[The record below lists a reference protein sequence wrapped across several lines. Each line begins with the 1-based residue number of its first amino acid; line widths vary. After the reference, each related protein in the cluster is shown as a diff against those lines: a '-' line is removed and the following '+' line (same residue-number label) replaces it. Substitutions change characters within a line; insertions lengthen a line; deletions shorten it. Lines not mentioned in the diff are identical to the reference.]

1 MMCLLVRMCK
11 YAPGP
16 LRRQVAPMDVTPQ
29 MASKWVKAVFL
40 ILLAIV
46 LLMYSDGFVDDLER
60 NSAEEFNISFEW
72 TWDLVRVLIWILIA
86 WLFVDA
92 VLIIILSLKT
102 QLYTVDDVMERLKSI
117 EKRLPEATPA
127 GPPPVM
133 EPQDDYDMYPAV
145 EPADESDDDLPPPM
159 D

>member
-1 MMCLLVRMCK
+1 
-11 YAPGP
+11 
-16 LRRQVAPMDVTPQ
+16 MDVTPQ

-46 LLMYSDGFVDDLER
+46 LLIYSDGFVDDLER

-92 VLIIILSLKT
+92 VLIVILSLKA

-117 EKRLPEATPA
+117 EKRLPEAAAA
-127 GPPPVM
+127 GPPPAM
-133 EPQDDYDMYPAV
+133 EPQDDYDTYPAV

>member
-1 MMCLLVRMCK
+1 
-11 YAPGP
+11 
-16 LRRQVAPMDVTPQ
+16 MDVTPQ

-46 LLMYSDGFVDDLER
+46 LLLYSDGFVDDLER

-92 VLIIILSLKT
+92 MLIVVLSLKT
-102 QLYTVDDVMERLKSI
+102 QLYTVDDVMARLKVI
-117 EKRLPEATPA
+117 EERLPEATA
-127 GPPPVM
+127 AEPPPVM
-133 EPQDDYDMYPAV
+133 EPQGDYDMYPAV
-145 EPADESDDDLPPPM
+145 EPAAESDDDLPPPM

>member
-1 MMCLLVRMCK
+1 
-11 YAPGP
+11 
-16 LRRQVAPMDVTPQ
+16 MDVTPQ

-46 LLMYSDGFVDDLER
+46 LLIYSDGFVDDLER

-72 TWDLVRVLIWILIA
+72 TWDLVRVLILILIA

-92 VLIIILSLKT
+92 MLIVVLSLKT
-102 QLYTVDDVMERLKSI
+102 QLYTVDDVMARLKVI
-117 EKRLPEATPA
+117 EERLPEATA
-127 GPPPVM
+127 AEPPPVM
-133 EPQDDYDMYPAV
+133 EPQGDYDMYPAV
-145 EPADESDDDLPPPM
+145 EPAAESDDDLPPPM

>member
-1 MMCLLVRMCK
+1 
-11 YAPGP
+11 
-16 LRRQVAPMDVTPQ
+16 MDVTPQ

-46 LLMYSDGFVDDLER
+46 LLLYSDGFVDDLER

-92 VLIIILSLKT
+92 VLIVILSLKT
-102 QLYTVDDVMERLKSI
+102 QLYTVDDVIARLKVI
-117 EKRLPEATPA
+117 EKRLPEAA
-127 GPPPVM
+127 AEPPPVM
-133 EPQDDYDMYPAV
+133 EPKNDYDMYPAI
-145 EPADESDDDLPPPM
+145 EPAAESDDDLPPPV